1 MSKTI
6 SLPSGATVTL
16 RDAKDF
22 KQKDRVKIY
31 DNTAT
36 DDLQTLAGGMAMI
49 DRILSVLIEEW
60 SFDLIPPS
68 IKIESLGELS
78 IPDYDRL
85 TDEAQSAL
93 TALFPQLKTD
103 DPTGVESDPKVITEN
118 SEA

>member
-1 MSKTI
+1 MAKVIT
-6 SLPSGATVTL
+6 LPSGNTVTL
-16 RDAKDF
+16 RDAKEF

-31 DNTAT
+31 EGTAT
-36 DDLQTLAGGMAMI
+36 NDLETISGGLAMV
-49 DRILSVLIEEW
+49 DRILGVLIEEW

-85 TDEAQSAL
+85 SDEAQNAL
-93 TALFPQLKTD
+93 TTLFPQLRETD
-103 DPTGVESDPKVITEN
+103 ATVESDPKATTEN

>member
-1 MSKTI
+1 MSKQI

-16 RDAKDF
+16 RDPKDF
-22 KQKDRVKIY
+22 RQKDRVKIY
-31 DNTAT
+31 DGVGTETSQSLSA
-36 DDLQTLAGGMAMI
+36 GMAMV

-85 TDEAQSAL
+85 TDEA
-93 TALFPQLKTD
+93 TAAIEVLFPQLKDNVDEATL
-103 DPTGVESDPKVITEN
+103 DPKAITPN
-118 SEA
+118 S

>member
-1 MSKTI
+1 MSKHIT
-6 SLPSGATVTL
+6 LPSGATVTL
-16 RDAKDF
+16 RDPKEF

-31 DNTAT
+31 ANAST
-36 DDLQTLAGGMAMI
+36 DEMQTFAGGIEMI
-49 DRILSVLIEEW
+49 DRILSVLISEW

-93 TALFPQLKTD
+93 GELFPQLKED
-103 DPTGVESDPKVITEN
+103 DSTAVEADPKAISVD